1 MLKTIKDFL
10 CLMQN
15 QRRQLYLSL
24 LFSFFDGVLLMTP
37 LVIAYLMVSAMPE
50 FNPAAT
56 TRLDKETVFLY
67 IGVMITSV
75 LIRIVL
81 RYFTMCLRSGAGY
94 KAICEERIQ
103 LGAHLKRVPLGFFS
117 GKNLGD
123 LVSTITSD
131 AAFLEIE
138 GIGVIEKA
146 AMGIPALLIGLCFLF
161 HVDYR
166 IFVLTSV
173 LLIPAWV
180 SYRYLATTQDRLNI
194 NRQKLIGEVTE
205 ETVEFIRG
213 IHVLKSCRV
222 ENKQA
227 SRIRRI
233 FTKLRDASILNELAH
248 LFPMASFQFWFRV
261 IISGTVFLSG
271 FLYLRGDVDFLR
283 LFLLVVASFGLFQG
297 VETMGIFSIFSKM
310 TQQSIDRMKSIKD
323 IPVME
328 SIPGKDQLRHFNIS
342 YQDVTFAYNRTP
354 VLHQISFHVPE
365 KTTTALVGLSGSGKT
380 TIINLLAR
388 FWDAQQ
394 GRILLG
400 EKNIQTLSYEYLL
413 HNLSF
418 VFQDVMLFQDTILNN
433 IRLGNP
439 SANMNDVISAAKRA
453 QCHEFIMQ
461 LENGYDT
468 VLGEGGTQ
476 LSGGEKQR
484 LSIARAII
492 KDAPIVLLDEVT
504 ANMDV
509 ENELMIQMALQ
520 ELLQNKTVIMIAH
533 KLSIIQN
540 VDQILVLENGRII
553 QRGTHKELLDQDG
566 LLYQRLWNI
575 QYEAERWSI

>member
-10 CLMQN
+10 HLMQN
-15 QRRQLYLSL
+15 QRRSLYLSL
-24 LFSFFDGVLLMTP
+24 CFSFCDGVLLMVP
-37 LVIAYLMVSAMPE
+37 LIIAYLMISKMPE
-50 FNPAAT
+50 FNLATT
-56 TRLDKETVFLY
+56 TRLSNETVFLY
-67 IGVMITSV
+67 MGVMIASV

-81 RYFTMCLRSGAGY
+81 RYFTLCFRSGAGY
-94 KAICEERIQ
+94 KAMCEERIR
-103 LGAHLKRVPLGFFS
+103 LGVHLKRVSLGFFT

-138 GIGVIEKA
+138 GMGVIEKA
-146 AMGIPALLIGLCFLF
+146 AMGFPALLIGLNFLF

-166 IFVLTSV
+166 IFVLTVV
-173 LLIPAWV
+173 LLIPAWF
-180 SYRYLATTQDRLNI
+180 SYRYFSTTQDRLKL

-205 ETVEFIRG
+205 ETVEFVRG
-213 IHVLKSCRV
+213 IHVLKSCCMEAERAL
-222 ENKQA
+222 K
-227 SRIRRI
+227 IRHI
-233 FTKLRDASILNELAH
+233 FARLRDASILNELAH
-248 LFPMASFQFWFRV
+248 LSPMALFQFWFRF
-261 IISGTVFLSG
+261 ITAGTVLLSG
-271 FLYLRGDVDFLR
+271 VLFLRGDVNFLK
-283 LFLLVVASFGLFQG
+283 LFLLVIASFSLFQG
-297 VETMGIFSIFSKM
+297 VEAMGIFSIFSKM
-310 TQQSIDRMKSIKD
+310 TQQSIDRIKAIKE

-328 SIPGKDQLRHFNIS
+328 SISGKEQPQHFDIA
-342 YQDVTFAYNRTP
+342 YQDVTFAYDRIP
-354 VLHQISFHVPE
+354 VLHHLSFYVPE

-394 GRILLG
+394 GKIQIG
-400 EKNIQTLSYEYLL
+400 GKNIQTVSYEYLL
-413 HNLSF
+413 RNLSF
-418 VFQDVMLFQDTILNN
+418 VFQDVMLFKDTVLNN
-433 IRLGNP
+433 ILLGNP
-439 SANMNDVISAAKRA
+439 SASMEDVVEAAKRA
-453 QCHEFIMQ
+453 RCHEFIMQ

-468 VLGEGGTQ
+468 MLGEDGTK

-533 KLSIIQN
+533 KLSTIQN
-540 VDQILVLENGRII
+540 VDQILVLENGSIT
-553 QRGTHKELLDQDG
+553 QRGTHRELLAQDG
-566 LLYQRLWNI
+566 LYKNLWKI
-575 QYEAERWSI
+575 QYEAEHWSI